1 MTSWLSKLFRGPAPV
16 SDTSSAES
24 AVQTDTWRI
33 VFPPNWTPV
42 LHEGPLRVFGPLEAL
57 VTLSPYV
64 VSGGLPGPEL
74 DNVVQELEDNALRAI
89 AATQTDGGLTVVT
102 PIARESLPDGTVFHE
117 SLGVDPSSGTF
128 VAQYA
133 LRRGRTVLLV
143 THEGPSAAEAAIPLL
158 RHTVRSI
165 TWLQ

>member
-1 MTSWLSKLFRGPAPV
+1 MTSWLSKLFRSPAPAG
-16 SDTSSAES
+16 DASSPES

-33 VFPPNWTPV
+33 VFPPEWTPV
-42 LHEGPLRVFGPLEAL
+42 LNERPLRVFGPLEAL
-57 VTLSPYV
+57 VTLSPYAI
-64 VSGGLPGPEL
+64 SGGVPGPEL
-74 DNVVQELEDNALRAI
+74 NQVIQELEDNALRAI
-89 AATQTDGGLTVVT
+89 ESTLTEGGLTVVT

-117 SLGVDPSSGTF
+117 SLGVDPSTGAF

-143 THEGPSAAEAAIPLL
+143 THEGPPSAEVAVPLL